1 MASSRNA
8 MLVSRV
14 APPTGRTNRREKEKR
29 LVANL
34 ERTLIIVKPD
44 GVQRGVVGEILGR
57 LERRGLKIVALQL
70 QTVRRDV
77 AEKHYGEHA
86 GKPFFAGLIDY
97 ITSGPV
103 VSAVLEGPNAIEATR
118 ATMGATN
125 PAKAGPGTIRGDFA
139 LIMGRNL
146 IHGSDGPESAARE
159 IEIFFGG
166 NETDTYPRAIDPW
179 IIEE

>member
-1 MASSRNA
+1 MAWLRA
-8 MLVSRV
+8 AVLVSDV
-14 APPTGRTNRREKEKR
+14 GPPFGRTLSSHKEKR
-29 LVANL
+29 LVANV

-44 GVQRGVVGEILGR
+44 GVQRGLVGEILGR
-57 LERRGLKIVALQL
+57 LEGRGLKIVVLQL
-70 QTVRRDV
+70 QSVSRAV

-118 ATMGATN
+118 STMGATN

-159 IEIFFGG
+159 IGIFFGG
-166 NETDTYPRAIDPW
+166 SDIASYARSTDPW